1 MLLLHAAETA
11 AAGDAAETAAAAHA
25 AAGVAAAAETAA
37 TVVASVTAAGG
48 PAQKCIFKKSCV
60 PCCLPFLGCKGKN
73 CKINTKCLVLLLIF
87 K

>member
-1 MLLLHAAETA
+1 MLLKLLLLLKLSMLLLHAAETA
-11 AAGDAAETAAAAHA
+11 AAAH
-25 AAGVAAAAETAA
+25 AAAETAA
-37 TVVASVTAAGG
+37 TVAASVTAAGG